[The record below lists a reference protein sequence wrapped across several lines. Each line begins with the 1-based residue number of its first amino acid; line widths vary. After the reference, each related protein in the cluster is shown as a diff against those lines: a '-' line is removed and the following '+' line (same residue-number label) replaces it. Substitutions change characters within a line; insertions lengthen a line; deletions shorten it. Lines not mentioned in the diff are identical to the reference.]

1 MCGRARARVHACVR
15 ARLGVC
21 VCVFGGGLFSSAIEI
36 LMKRGVS
43 LERVAYSGG
52 WVGVQLRGD
61 AARSRWSWRSG
72 GQSHEMVRNRRPHD
86 EFM

>member
-1 MCGRARARVHACVR
+1 MGARARACMRACAR
-15 ARLGVC
+15 AWVC

-36 LMKRGVS
+36 LMKREVS